1 MVVYKYN
8 SADNHLDQ
16 RWIPANLWHDRVA
29 AKFKDRAPRVV
40 EDEGRLFWTWEG
52 RIIKGRE
59 GGTADGPDDT
69 TVMPVLTIFRPSSG
83 IANDTRCPRP
93 ISSDAM

>member
-52 RIIKGRE
+52 RI
-59 GGTADGPDDT
+59 
-69 TVMPVLTIFRPSSG
+69 
-83 IANDTRCPRP
+83 
-93 ISSDAM
+93 